1 MSSRY
6 SCAIKTICRKVG
18 NCVFVLNFPTLA
30 SRLWFSPARHSKFYN
45 GGFPTIRSRWQTQK
59 RDHPR
64 RGGCRGHAHRISTS
78 TGFVP
83 AASADRLGRGT
94 DGEACPADHDL
105 NDDGVRLA
113 GVARVQRIA
122 AEMNQTPVIA
132 SATSSAMAAGPCRA
146 GTCPSLVPR
155 TTSGSTM
162 RWSSAAAS
170 PPPTP
175 RSTSSTPS

>member
-1 MSSRY
+1 MSPSGGSSGSSGGITGLIVARSNCSAGDCTKGFRLRCVGVAVLRIDRAIPRARARGAKTGAHPRTAIPVAPGRPMSSRY

-94 DGEACPADHDL
+94 D
-105 NDDGVRLA
+105 
-113 GVARVQRIA
+113 VAK
-122 AEMNQTPVIA
+122 NP
-132 SATSSAMAAGPCRA
+132 
-146 GTCPSLVPR
+146 LVP
-155 TTSGSTM
+155 
-162 RWSSAAAS
+162 
-170 PPPTP
+170 
-175 RSTSSTPS
+175 